1 MLSDPKTSV
10 LMRARI
16 FPRVLLKSIRQLE
29 ISHISAAYKATYVPS
44 PLPLLLLLLC
54 AATTITR
61 LVISI
66 VTRECSSSLSRSST
80 RIHFAS
86 RVYSLRIE
94 ERRIARNPMTRVL

>member
-1 MLSDPKTSV
+1 MLSDQKTSV

-16 FPRVLLKSIRQLE
+16 FPRVLLKLIRQLE
-29 ISHISAAYKATYVPS
+29 ISHISAAYKAMYVPS

-61 LVISI
+61 LIISI
-66 VTRECSSSLSRSST
+66 VTRECPSLLRLVQVPAS
-80 RIHFAS
+80 IS

-94 ERRIARNPMTRVL
+94 ERRIARNLMTRVL